1 MSRLVW
7 DKAGEH
13 FYETGV
19 DRGVLYPTMNGAY
32 TKGVVWNGLTSVSEN
47 PSGADSSAQY
57 ADNIKYLN
65 LIAAEEFGATIN
77 AFTYPDEFAQCDG
90 SAEPVRGVR
99 IGQQTRKPFGFTYRT
114 LVGNDLES
122 TDYGYQIHIVYG
134 CTASPSSRDY
144 NTVNDSPEAIEF
156 SWEVTTT
163 PVEVT
168 GYKPTATLVIES
180 QKVSLAALTA
190 LEDILYGNAASEA
203 RLPMPD
209 EVFKIINDNSAI
221 SLTVTSP
228 EGETTVLG
236 KEVSELQENVTL
248 KAEDGS
254 MTGTLK
260 YAVDYTQFSDNTYE
274 QAGNFLAL
282 KVVSSDSAAEVTVE
296 LLGGTNPTCKQ
307 DTADKSLWVM
317 RATSIASQSIRISAI
332 NGRDSKTEIYSLSGL
347 KVLDSTS
354 LASYAAKAGNPVA
367 VG

>member
-1 MSRLVW
+1 MPRLVW

-32 TKGVVWNGLTSVSEN
+32 TTGVVWNGLTSVSEN

-122 TDYGYQIHIVYG
+122 TEYGYQIHIVYG

-180 QKVSLAALTA
+180 QKVSLAALNA
-190 LEDILYGNAASEA
+190 LEDILYGTTGKDA

-209 EVFKIINDNSAI
+209 EVFKVINDNSAI
-221 SLTVTSP
+221 TLTVTAP

-236 KEVSELQENVTL
+236 KDVTDLQENVFLSSDNGT
-248 KAEDGS
+248 

-260 YAVDYTQFSDNTYE
+260 YAINYKLFSDNTYE
-274 QAGNFLAL
+274 QFGNFLVI
-282 KVVSSDSAAEVTVE
+282 KVVSSDTNANVTVE
-296 LLGGTNPTCKQ
+296 LLGGTNPTCKR
-307 DTADKSLWVM
+307 DTTDPTLWVM
-317 RATSIASQSIRISAI
+317 RVTNVTSQSIRISAI

-354 LASYAAKAGNPVA
+354 IQSASLG
-367 VG
+367 

>member
-1 MSRLVW
+1 MSKLVW

-19 DRGVLYPTMNGAY
+19 DRGVLFPTLNGAY

-65 LIAAEEFGATIN
+65 LIAAEEFGATIE
-77 AFTYPDEFAQCDG
+77 AFTYPDEFAACDG

-99 IGQQTRKPFGFTYRT
+99 IGQQTRKPFGFSYRT

-122 TDYGYQIHIVYG
+122 TEYGYQIHIVYG
-134 CTASPSSRDY
+134 ATASPSSRDY
-144 NTVNDSPEAIEF
+144 NTVNDSPEAITF

-180 QKVSLAALTA
+180 QKVSLKALQA
-190 LEDILYGNAASEA
+190 LEDILYGTTDTEP

-221 SLTVTSP
+221 TLTVAGCTGTILNKAATDLQTNIKFDSAA
-228 EGETTVLG
+228 GTV
-236 KEVSELQENVTL
+236 
-248 KAEDGS
+248 
-254 MTGTLK
+254 TGTLK
-260 YAVDYTQFSDNTYE
+260 YVTEFTQFSENSYE
-274 QAGNFLAL
+274 QSGNYLAL
-282 KVVSSDSAAEVTVE
+282 NVTSSDHAASISVE
-296 LLGGTNPTCKQ
+296 LLGGSAPICKDAGNGDYVVRVTNT
-307 DTADKSLWVM
+307 
-317 RATSIASQSIRISAI
+317 ASQSIRVTAI
-332 NGRDSKTEIYSLSGL
+332 DGRDSKTEIYSLSGL
-347 KVLDSTS
+347 KVEDSTTMS
-354 LASYAAKAGNPVA
+354 LNLSGDQAPSIPLG
-367 VG
+367 